1 MFTLICYHTF
11 PSFSI
16 LTPSL
21 IPPRHPPYF
30 IPLSPLPL
38 HHLFTIL
45 PPSLYIPS
53 FLALFLIPVSCAFK
67 HLANLRVFLTC
78 TKEDRFITQKCF
90 PILSSYLLIRS
101 HSMFML
107 ALVITII
114 IVDTLF
120 RPHLTIMSS
129 TIYMN
134 ISVHKKNPIKK
145 GEGKN

>member
-1 MFTLICYHTF
+1 LCLPALSKLEF
-11 PSFSI
+11 FS
-16 LTPSL
+16 
-21 IPPRHPPYF
+21 
-30 IPLSPLPL
+30 
-38 HHLFTIL
+38 
-45 PPSLYIPS
+45 
-53 FLALFLIPVSCAFK
+53 LALRKIALSLKNV
-67 HLANLRVFLTC
+67 
-78 TKEDRFITQKCF
+78 F
-90 PILSSYLLIRS
+90 PILSSYLIIRS